1 MESETL
7 KKRNTT
13 PLPKS
18 SDFNFE
24 KDLENSMREE
34 NDNLVEKVYTSV
46 KSIKNH
52 ALEMQNKIRLS
63 NQQCNEM
70 DKEYTQS
77 NSLMA
82 KTMRQL
88 GDVLSANSNYWC
100 FLMIFIILIFFFLYK
115 ITR

>member
-13 PLPKS
+13 HLPKS

-70 DKEYTQS
+70 DKKYTQS